1 MQYCGLSAAAAAL
14 DADAFCH
21 VRSADLCGLNPTT
34 RPKAPPSTPIGALMG
49 IKRCTRPM
57 SEVRNLPGRAATP
70 GKRTSPW
77 KERIVLITCIVG
89 VWQIG
94 DEVIGALDPHIG
106 WWAKPAAVIGL
117 GLLALIVANQL
128 ILFIEKLQGV
138 R

>member
-1 MQYCGLSAAAAAL
+1 
-14 DADAFCH
+14 
-21 VRSADLCGLNPTT
+21 
-34 RPKAPPSTPIGALMG
+34 
-49 IKRCTRPM
+49 M

-77 KERIVLITCIVG
+77 KERIVLITCIMG

-94 DEVIGALDPHIG
+94 DEVIDALDPHIG